1 VVGFDF
7 DQGALDTAFARAK
20 TERLNFL
27 PLFLDAAN
35 PPPSQGWGQ
44 TERMGLMQR
53 ADADGVLALAV
64 VHHLAIGKNAP
75 LGGVVDW
82 LVSMAP
88 TGIIEF
94 VQKSDPMVQALLQLR
109 EDIFDDY
116 NEQSFVSAL
125 EAKATIFKS
134 VTVSAAERR
143 LYWFRRR

>member
-1 VVGFDF
+1 
-7 DQGALDTAFARAK
+7 
-20 TERLNFL
+20 
-27 PLFLDAAN
+27 
-35 PPPSQGWGQ
+35 
-44 TERMGLMQR
+44 MQR

-109 EDIFDDY
+109 E
-116 NEQSFVSAL
+116 E
-125 EAKATIFKS
+125 
-134 VTVSAAERR
+134 
-143 LYWFRRR
+143 